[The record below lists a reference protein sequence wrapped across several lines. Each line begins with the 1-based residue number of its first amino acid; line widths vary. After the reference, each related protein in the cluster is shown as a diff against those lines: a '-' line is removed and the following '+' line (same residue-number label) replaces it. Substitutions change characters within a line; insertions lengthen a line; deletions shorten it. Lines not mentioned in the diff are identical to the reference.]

1 MTELRNVVLFM
12 ALVYGLGLFLLGLY
26 VRGVREDVM
35 MLETKMEQ
43 LERVLPQGWKK

>member
-26 VRGVREDVM
+26 VRGVRED
-35 MLETKMEQ
+35 
-43 LERVLPQGWKK
+43 RYGWLTGINI